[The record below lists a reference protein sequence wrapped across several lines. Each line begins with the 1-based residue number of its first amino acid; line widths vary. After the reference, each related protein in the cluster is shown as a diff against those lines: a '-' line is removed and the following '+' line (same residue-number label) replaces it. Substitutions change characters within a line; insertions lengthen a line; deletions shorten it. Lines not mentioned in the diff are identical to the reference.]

1 MGNGGEHKRRR
12 FQRKG
17 LGMRLLA
24 VEDNRPL
31 LDEIVRLL
39 AEEYKVDSADN
50 GEDGLYLAEQ
60 EIYDVIVLDVMLP
73 GMDGFEVTRRLRE
86 QGIATPIIFLTARDA
101 VSDRVRGLNM
111 GGDDY
116 LIKPFQNQELK
127 ARVAAV
133 LRRSSP
139 MTLNKTL
146 CYKAIEMDNK
156 RRTVTINGEDLA
168 FTSKQYELLE
178 FLIQNE
184 EQILTREQIFDRIWG
199 FDSETTV
206 GIVEVYIHQLRR
218 KLKDYGYD
226 ADIRTVRGIGY
237 MLSAGE

>member
-1 MGNGGEHKRRR
+1 
-12 FQRKG
+12 
-17 LGMRLLA
+17 MRLLA
-24 VEDNRPL
+24 VEDNRSL

-39 AEEYKVDSADN
+39 SEDYKVDSADN

-60 EIYDVIVLDVMLP
+60 DIYDVIVLDVMLP
-73 GMDGFEVTRRLRE
+73 GMDGFEMTRRLRE
-86 QGIATPIIFLTARDA
+86 EGIATPIIFLTARDA

-146 CYKAIEMDNK
+146 RYKAIEMDNK
-156 RRTVTINGEDLA
+156 RRAVTISGEDLS

-237 MLSAGE
+237 MLSSGE

>member
-1 MGNGGEHKRRR
+1 MK
-12 FQRKG
+12 
-17 LGMRLLA
+17 LLA

-31 LDEIVRLL
+31 LEEIVRLL
-39 AEEYKVDSADN
+39 AEDYHVDAADN
-50 GEDGLYLAEQ
+50 GDDGLYLAEQ
-60 EIYDVIVLDVMLP
+60 NIYDAIVLDVMLP
-73 GMDGFEVTRRLRE
+73 GMDGFEMTRRLRAK
-86 QGIATPIIFLTARDA
+86 GVATPIIFLTARDA
-101 VSDRVRGLNM
+101 VADRVRGLNL

-116 LIKPFQNQELK
+116 LVKPFQKQELK
-127 ARVAAV
+127 ARVAAI

-139 MTLNKTL
+139 MTLHQTL
-146 CYKAIEMDNK
+146 RYREIEMDNK
-156 RRTVTINGEDLA
+156 RREVTVNGTELVL
-168 FTSKQYELLE
+168 TSKQYELLE
-178 FLIQNE
+178 FLIQNK

-218 KLKDYGYD
+218 KLKAFGYD

>member
-1 MGNGGEHKRRR
+1 MK
-12 FQRKG
+12 
-17 LGMRLLA
+17 LLA

-31 LDEIVRLL
+31 LEEIVRLL
-39 AEEYKVDSADN
+39 AEDYHVDAADN
-50 GEDGLYLAEQ
+50 GDDGLYLAEQ
-60 EIYDVIVLDVMLP
+60 NIYDAIVLDVMLP
-73 GMDGFEVTRRLRE
+73 GMDGFEMTRRLRAK
-86 QGIATPIIFLTARDA
+86 GVATPIIFLTARDA
-101 VSDRVRGLNM
+101 VADRVRGLNL

-116 LIKPFQNQELK
+116 LVKPFQKQELK
-127 ARVAAV
+127 ARVAAI

-139 MTLNKTL
+139 MTLNQTL
-146 CYKAIEMDNK
+146 RYREIEMDNK
-156 RRTVTINGEDLA
+156 RREVTVNGTELVL
-168 FTSKQYELLE
+168 TSKQYELFE
-178 FLIQNE
+178 FLIQNK

-218 KLKDYGYD
+218 KLKAFGYD